1 MLSTHNTDSFTKSTA
16 SPATLTYRKD
26 IQGLRALAVLLVIAA
41 HAKIPGFEG
50 GFIGVDVFF
59 VISGYLITGLLL
71 KELASE
77 GEIRFL
83 RFYARRLKRLLPAL
97 ALVVTTTAF
106 ISYQMLPTTEQL
118 PQAVSAATAIF
129 WVSNIHFAFGNL
141 DYFGSQAD
149 QNVFLHTWSLGVEEQ
164 FYLAW
169 PILLALTFW
178 ATRNRKYQTNLTIM
192 LAAVAVISLIACI
205 YQTSLNARLAFYLTP
220 FRAWQFGVG
229 GLVFL
234 FSERSTLISKTTAST
249 LSVLGLLL
257 IIGSALTLRS
267 SAPYPGVFALIP
279 TIGAAF
285 LIIAGGASTSGLT
298 SKLMENRFAHGMGN
312 ISYSWYLWHWPIFIL
327 GGLFLPLSNPINQL
341 LLILAS
347 GVLAYVT
354 YHLFENPIRHSQ
366 WQANQYGRQII
377 AALILMSTINIGAI
391 HWNNKQSDKAEAD
404 PNDWFT
410 AVRTDLPEI
419 YGLGCDDWFRSS
431 EVKICKFGGDD
442 DAQAKVV
449 VFGDSIGLQ
458 WFPAI
463 KEIAE
468 KENWQLLVITKS
480 ACPMANI
487 PFFYPTIGR
496 EYTEC
501 AEWRSNA
508 ITKIKEISA
517 DIVILGSAETYNFS
531 PEQWQEGTES
541 VLREIAPNARKI
553 YFIRAT
559 PTLAFDGPSCLAQQA
574 TDLQDPNGQGG
585 CRSSYNSQEASTVWR
600 SISAATT
607 HYQNVKLIDL
617 NELVCPDGTCSAY
630 RDGAFLYRDSQHLTA
645 TFIRSLSE
653 PLHTMLEAQ

>member
-149 QNVFLHTWSLGVEEQ
+149 QNIFLHTWSLGVEEQ

-169 PILLALTFW
+169 PILLALAFW

-192 LAAVAVISLIACI
+192 LVAVAVISLIACI
-205 YQTSLNARLAFYLTP
+205 YQTYLNARLAFYLTP

-234 FSERSTLISKTTAST
+234 FSERSALISKTTAST

-257 IIGSALTLRS
+257 IIGGALTLRS

-298 SKLMENRFAHGMGN
+298 SKLMENRFAHCMGN

-341 LLILAS
+341 LLILVS

-354 YHLFENPIRHSQ
+354 YHLFENPIRRSNKLISFNG
-366 WQANQYGRQII
+366 WQII
-377 AALILMSTINIGAI
+377 ASLTLMTVINISLI
-391 HWNNKQSDKAEAD
+391 KWFNEAD
-404 PNDWFT
+404 RQISAPSSSPYIKAKLDIP
-410 AVRTDLPEI
+410 VI
-419 YGLGCDDWFRSS
+419 YGMGCDDWYHSAN
-431 EVKICKFGGDD
+431 VKLCSFGDEN
-442 DAQAKVV
+442 AENTVAII
-449 VFGDSIGLQ
+449 GDSIGLQ
-458 WFPAI
+458 WFPALQKI
-463 KEIAE
+463 YNKP
-468 KENWQLLVITKS
+468 NWKIVVMTKS
-480 ACPMANI
+480 SCPMVDEAL
-487 PFFYPTIGR
+487 FYKRIGR

-501 AEWRSNA
+501 ALWRGAVMTQLKRLNPNV
-508 ITKIKEISA
+508 T
-517 DIVILGSAETYNFS
+517 ILGSAEAYDFTS
-531 PEQWQEGTES
+531 EKWREGTDRILQQVS
-541 VLREIAPNARKI
+541 SSSAQAHI
-553 YFIRAT
+553 IRAT
-559 PTLAFDGPSCLAQQA
+559 PGLPFDGPLCLATTKA
-574 TDLQDPNGQGG
+574 TLTDCSTVNSHL
-585 CRSSYNSQEASTVWR
+585 RSMAWTSIQEAAKNFT
-600 SISAATT
+600 
-607 HYQNVKLIDL
+607 NVFTIDL
-617 NELVCPDGTCSAY
+617 NNAVCPDGVCQAELN
-630 RDGAFLYRDSQHLTA
+630 GIVVYRDSLHLTS
-645 TFIRSLSE
+645 TFTESLADK
-653 PLHTMLEAQ
+653 LQLKLNMQK